1 MAYQSNKEESKNI
14 RNLFKT
20 DKTLSGYKLVQ
31 NGHSTGT
38 AYGWIKVTVT
48 YPDGKYP
55 DDMAF
60 HSDRSDERSRIYFL
74 IKNIV
79 GRGDCHDDIQTDY
92 FCENISL
99 GFMSESQWS
108 INNQWKNERKERRL
122 KNSTCP
128 RCSYVEKQF
137 QRDGYRYRRVCS
149 ACGFSWVHGCA

>member
-20 DKTLSGYKLVQ
+20 DKSLSGYKLVQ

-48 YPDGKYP
+48 YPDGKYTEGRF
-55 DDMAF
+55 DDEK
-60 HSDRSDERSRIYFL
+60 SDERSRIYSL

-79 GRGDCHDDIQTDY
+79 GRGDLHDDIQSDY

-99 GFMSESQWS
+99 SFYCESEW
-108 INNQWKNERKERRL
+108 IERNSWKERRKL
-122 KNSTCP
+122 NRIKHQTCP
-128 RCSYVEKQF
+128 DCGHIEKKF
-137 QRDGYRYRRVCS
+137 QRDGYRYIRTC
-149 ACGFSWVHGCA
+149 ANCGAVWSHGAA